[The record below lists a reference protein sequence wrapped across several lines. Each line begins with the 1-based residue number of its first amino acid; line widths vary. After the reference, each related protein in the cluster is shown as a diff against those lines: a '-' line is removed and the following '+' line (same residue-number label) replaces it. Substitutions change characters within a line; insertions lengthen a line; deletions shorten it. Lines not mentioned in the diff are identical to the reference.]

1 MFLFFIDTVCTP
13 ELVKE
18 ACLQLKDVKWCDEV
32 DFSCNDV
39 SVIRAIHLVVD
50 FGRITLYL

>member
-18 ACLQLKDVKWCDEV
+18 ACLQLKNVKWCDEV

-39 SVIRAIHLVVD
+39 SVIRAIHLLVD
-50 FGRITLYL
+50 FGRVTLYL

>member
-1 MFLFFIDTVCTP
+1 MFLFHIDTVCTP

-18 ACLQLKDVKWCDEV
+18 ACLQLKNVEWCDEV

-39 SVIRAIHLVVD
+39 SFIQATHHVVV
-50 FGRITLYL
+50 FGRIAIYL